1 MTQPTASQKT
11 SPQIPPKVTG
21 LAHLFAAARYSLGG
35 FQRLLAEAA
44 ARQELA
50 TGGAAIIL
58 LWVLGAPGMQIGAF
72 SILFLLLLAIEAL
85 NTAIEVLTDLV
96 SPEWSQQA
104 KHAKDL
110 GSLAVALLIGANTA
124 CFAII
129 LLSLLN

>member
-1 MTQPTASQKT
+1 MTQPTATQKT

-35 FQRLLAEAA
+35 FQRLIEESA

-50 TGGAAIIL
+50 IGGAAILL
-58 LWVLGAPGMQIGAF
+58 LWVLGVPKMQIGAF
-72 SILFLLLLAIEAL
+72 SILFLLLLAVEAL
-85 NTAIEVLTDLV
+85 NTAIEILTDLI

-104 KHAKDL
+104 KNAKDL
-110 GSLAVALLIGANTA
+110 GSLAVALMIGANTA

-129 LLSLLN
+129 LLALLN